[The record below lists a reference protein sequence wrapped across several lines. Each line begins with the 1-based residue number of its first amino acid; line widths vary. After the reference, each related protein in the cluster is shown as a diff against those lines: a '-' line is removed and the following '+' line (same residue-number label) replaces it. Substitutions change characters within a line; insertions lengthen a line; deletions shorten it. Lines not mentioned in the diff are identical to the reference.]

1 MPRDQRARHW
11 PCSCSR
17 LPSTSRTRGCRSLS
31 PDRSPNDFPKVFP
44 ITLKLTHLATR
55 LLILFLQYEM
65 LYSKRLQ
72 RDAVALERM
81 LQDQARQYQM
91 SPENIEAIN
100 VHCHDIRRQI
110 QDLSRAGE
118 ANREAQAQ
126 LAGEV
131 NAYDSAVKTGNE
143 ALDVILT
150 E

>member
-1 MPRDQRARHW
+1 M
-11 PCSCSR
+11 
-17 LPSTSRTRGCRSLS
+17 
-31 PDRSPNDFPKVFP
+31 
-44 ITLKLTHLATR
+44 
-55 LLILFLQYEM
+55 QYEM

-72 RDAVALERM
+72 HDAVALERM

-91 SPENIEAIN
+91 SPESIEAIN
-100 VHCHDIRRQI
+100 VRCHDIRRQI

-131 NAYDSAVKTGNE
+131 NTYDSAVKTDNE

>member
-1 MPRDQRARHW
+1 M
-11 PCSCSR
+11 
-17 LPSTSRTRGCRSLS
+17 
-31 PDRSPNDFPKVFP
+31 
-44 ITLKLTHLATR
+44 
-55 LLILFLQYEM
+55 QYEM

-91 SPENIEAIN
+91 SPESIEAIN
-100 VHCHDIRRQI
+100 VRRHDIRRQI

-131 NAYDSAVKTGNE
+131 NAYDSAVKTANE

>member
-1 MPRDQRARHW
+1 M
-11 PCSCSR
+11 
-17 LPSTSRTRGCRSLS
+17 
-31 PDRSPNDFPKVFP
+31 
-44 ITLKLTHLATR
+44 
-55 LLILFLQYEM
+55 QYEM

-143 ALDVILT
+143 ALDIILT